1 MRRALTTPE
10 LCASKLTRNEFLAR
24 PRKPITVVLDG
35 VTQNYNIGAIFR
47 LLMKLSPMRKPEEL
61 GP

>member
-10 LCASKLTRNEFLAR
+10 LRSSKPTRDEFLAQ
-24 PRKPITVVLDG
+24 PRRPITVVLDG

-47 LLMKLSPMRKPEEL
+47 LCDTSTGYSCRSSIH
-61 GP
+61 